1 MTKKN
6 GLFVKINYKAPKKG
20 EENGLSVDKSNLHK
34 FLFCA
39 GTLNKNGGTMIFR
52 AKDFEVADYI
62 ANNNPF
68 INSDIYKYEIYQG
81 DVISL

>member
-1 MTKKN
+1 
-6 GLFVKINYKAPKKG
+6 
-20 EENGLSVDKSNLHK
+20 
-34 FLFCA
+34 
-39 GTLNKNGGTMIFR
+39 MIFR
-52 AKDFEVADYI
+52 AKDFEEADYI

>member
-6 GLFVKINYKAPKKG
+6 GLFVKINYKAPKKDK
-20 EENGLSVDKSNLHK
+20 EYAVSVDNSNFHK

-52 AKDFEVADYI
+52 ARDLEEADYI

-68 INSDIYKYEIYQG
+68 INSDIYKYEIYHG